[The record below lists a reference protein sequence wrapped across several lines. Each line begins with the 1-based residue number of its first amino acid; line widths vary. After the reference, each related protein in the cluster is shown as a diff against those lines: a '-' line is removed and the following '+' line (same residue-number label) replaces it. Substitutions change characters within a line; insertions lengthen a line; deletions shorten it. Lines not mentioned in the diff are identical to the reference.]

1 VTLAPV
7 GLGFGAGML
16 ATMNPCGFAM
26 LPSLISFYIGTDAD
40 GYAERPVLVRLR
52 DGLLFGAT
60 VTVGFLAVFTVL
72 GLAVSLGAAGL
83 APYLSWGTVVIGGGL
98 VLLGLWLFAGRHLVV
113 RVPQLEA
120 PRASRSIRAMA
131 LYGVAYAVASLGC
144 TLPVFLVVVGTS
156 LTAGAGRALVFVA
169 YALGMGAVPMAVA
182 LGAVLFQDAIS
193 RYLRTVI
200 PYVQQVGA
208 LLLVVAG
215 IYMVATQLPILIHQ
229 RT

>member
-1 VTLAPV
+1 
-7 GLGFGAGML
+7 M
-16 ATMNPCGFAM
+16 
-26 LPSLISFYIGTDAD
+26 
-40 GYAERPVLVRLR
+40 
-52 DGLLFGAT
+52 
-60 VTVGFLAVFTVL
+60 
-72 GLAVSLGAAGL
+72 
-83 APYLSWGTVVIGGGL
+83 IGGGL

-113 RVPQLEA
+113 RVPQIEA
-120 PRASRSIRAMA
+120 PRESRSIRAMA

-169 YALGMGAVPMAVA
+169 YALGMGAVLMTVA
-182 LGAVLFQDAIS
+182 LGAVLFQGAIS